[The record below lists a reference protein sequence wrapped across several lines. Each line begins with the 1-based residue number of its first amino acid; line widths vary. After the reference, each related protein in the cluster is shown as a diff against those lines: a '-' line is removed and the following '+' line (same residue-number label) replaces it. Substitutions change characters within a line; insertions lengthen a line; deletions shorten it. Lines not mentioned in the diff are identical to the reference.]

1 MGCLKKKKRN
11 INRNRREGKRRSSL
25 TTKYGQGKVRRNSSA
40 LAQGQVELVCSV
52 LTDEHC
58 GLKRN
63 WRSRLAVVECCYLS
77 RKLNEMPLVGVQDE
91 M

>member
-1 MGCLKKKKRN
+1 M
-11 INRNRREGKRRSSL
+11 
-25 TTKYGQGKVRRNSSA
+25 
-40 LAQGQVELVCSV
+40 ELVCSV

-58 GLKRN
+58 EVKCN
-63 WRSRLAVVECCYLS
+63 WRSRLVVVQCCYLS